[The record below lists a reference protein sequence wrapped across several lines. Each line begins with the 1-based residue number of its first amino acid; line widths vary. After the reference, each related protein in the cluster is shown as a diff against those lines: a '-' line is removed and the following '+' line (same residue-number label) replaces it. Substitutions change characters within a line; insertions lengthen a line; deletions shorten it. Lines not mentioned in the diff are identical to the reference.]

1 VRLAWWCIAFV
12 AGDACALADA
22 FGWWTALAFA
32 LIAAAAIARA
42 RGRRMAS
49 GVLFAFFAL
58 GALLGTCALR
68 PAVPDPAL
76 AAACERDEAQEIE
89 GTIARGPESTGTG
102 ARLIIALSRIA
113 GAPAS
118 GTLALAVVEG
128 WPDFGPGE
136 RIAFRARLHELHGTR
151 NPGLPDPA
159 LALRAAGI
167 DALAGVPDAG
177 AIARLAEPT
186 GVGPRRIAFLVRRAL
201 RAAIDREVRGDAA
214 AFLKTAV
221 LGDRRGIG
229 PDVEEG
235 FRVAGATHVLSVSG
249 LHLAAVAALL
259 FFVVRSTAARV
270 PRLPLYIDPRAV
282 AAAVALPAIAL
293 FALVTGEAIATLR
306 SALMLSIGMGA
317 YLVGRRASAAPA
329 IAAAA
334 FVLLAVSPLELADP
348 SLQLSLASVVGIA
361 LGARGIGPGAMA
373 VEAGRARRAL
383 AWLWRFVAATIAAT
397 AATAPLVAHHFGE
410 VAPLSPL
417 GNLALVP
424 IVELAVV
431 PVGLAGA
438 AAGALW
444 APLGKL
450 PLAAAGFAAKV
461 ALGVAAAFRAHG
473 PLWLCR
479 TPNLLETAALT
490 GAGCLALIAAGRA
503 RPARRVPAWAALAA
517 ALVAFGSLAVRDVTR
532 RRARDLTVT
541 FLDIGQ
547 GDAAVIEAPGG
558 AVMVIDGGGVRDG
571 SFDTGARIVEPFL
584 RARGIARI
592 EVIALSHPHPDHLN
606 GLFRILERFDVGAFW
621 SSGDD
626 GHNPEYGRFVAL
638 ARQRGVPIPEVVP
651 ARLGSATVIPLG
663 PFESDPGGGERI
675 HAPVG
680 LSVNDAS
687 LVLSV
692 AFAGRRVLFPGD
704 LEADGEGELAGRRDA
719 GQVVAA
725 DVLKVPHHGSR
736 TSSSPELVDAVAPKL
751 AVISLGWRN
760 QFHFPAADVVAR
772 YTARGTRVLRTDRD
786 GAISLAISPEGRL
799 TVRCERGCPVDSTQP
814 DPGPV
819 R

>member
-1 VRLAWWCIAFV
+1 MRLAWWCIAFV
-12 AGDACALADA
+12 VGDACALGDA
-22 FGWWTALAFA
+22 LGWRSGAAFA
-32 LIAAAAIARA
+32 LGAAAAIARA
-42 RGRRMAS
+42 RGRRVAAAA
-49 GVLFAFFAL
+49 LIAFFAL
-58 GALLGTCALR
+58 GALLGTRAAR
-68 PAVPDPAL
+68 PARLDPAL
-76 AAACERDEAQEIE
+76 AAAFERDEALPIE
-89 GTIARGPESTGTG
+89 GTVERGPESTGTG
-102 ARLIIALSRIA
+102 ARLIVALSRI
-113 GAPAS
+113 GDGPAS
-118 GTLALAVVEG
+118 GTLALAVVDG

-151 NPGLPDPA
+151 NPGLPDAA

-167 DALAGVPDAG
+167 NALAGVPDAG
-177 AIARLAEPT
+177 SIARLAEPT
-186 GVGPRRIAFLVRRAL
+186 GVGARRIAFLTRRAL
-201 RAAIDREVRGDAA
+201 RAAIDRELHGDGA

-249 LHLAAVAALL
+249 LHLAAVATLL
-259 FFVVRSTAARV
+259 FFVVRSAAARV
-270 PRLPLYIDPRAV
+270 PRLPLYVDPRAV

-334 FVLLAVSPLELADP
+334 LVLLAGSPLELADP

-361 LGARGIGPGAMA
+361 LGARGIGPGAMGVA
-373 VEAGRARRAL
+373 ASRLRRAL
-383 AWLWRFVAATIAAT
+383 AWLWRFVAATLAAT

-438 AAGALW
+438 VAGALW

-450 PLAAAGFAAKV
+450 PLAAAGLAAKA
-461 ALGVAAAFRAHG
+461 ALTIAGGFRAHA

-490 GAGCLALIAAGRA
+490 AAGCLALIAAGRV
-503 RPARRVPAWAALAA
+503 RPGRRILGCAAAAA
-517 ALVAFGSLAVRDVTR
+517 ALLACGSLAIRDVAR
-532 RRARDLTVT
+532 RHARDLRVT

-547 GDAAVIEAPGG
+547 GDAAVVEAPGP
-558 AVMVIDGGGVRDG
+558 AVMLIDGGGVRDG

-584 RARGIARI
+584 RARGIGR
-592 EVIALSHPHPDHLN
+592 VDVVALSHPHPDHLN
-606 GLFRILERFDVGAFW
+606 GLFRVLQRFAVGAFW

-638 ARQRGVPIPEVVP
+638 ARGRGVPMPDLVDT
-651 ARLGSATVIPLG
+651 RLGAATVVPLG
-663 PFESDPGGGERI
+663 PFESAPDGSERI
-675 HAPVG
+675 HAPEG

-687 LVLSV
+687 LVLRV
-692 AFAGRRVLFPGD
+692 AFGGRGVLFAGD

-719 GQVVAA
+719 GQLVAT

-736 TSSSPELVDAVAPKL
+736 TSSTPELIDAVAPAL

-760 QFHFPAADVVAR
+760 QFHFPAPEVVAR

-786 GAISLAISPEGRL
+786 GAISVVISPEGRL
-799 TVRCERGCPVDSTQP
+799 TVQCERGCPTESTQP
-814 DPGPV
+814 RATG